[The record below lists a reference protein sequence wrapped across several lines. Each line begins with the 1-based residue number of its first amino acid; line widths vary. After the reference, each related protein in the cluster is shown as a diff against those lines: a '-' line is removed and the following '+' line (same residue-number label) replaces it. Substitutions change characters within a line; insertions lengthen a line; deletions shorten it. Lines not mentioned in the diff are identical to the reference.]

1 MKSAIRYLLAIV
13 LSGGALYLAF
23 RGQDLGTLQD
33 ELLRTNIFALCL
45 GTALQLFAHFIRAW
59 RWKYLLKPFKE
70 HTNLFTAFKAVMV
83 GYALNNVIPRAGEVG
98 RPLIISKREKIP
110 FAGALGTIVLERV
123 FDIFIVGVLLFISYV
138 LYADTLT
145 ASFPELIAT
154 TTPIIIIFIVA
165 LVFFIAAV
173 LNEKVHHFIERVIA
187 KMPKKIAAAVIKLFK
202 TFTDGLRGLNRRSAL
217 PLLGGTAVVWF
228 LYWLSMYA
236 FMLTLPSAEFGAI
249 GFGGTTLLLT
259 LSAIAVV
266 IPTPG
271 GLGTYHYFISQ
282 TLILVFA
289 IGSSRAVAFA
299 TLSHFA
305 PYIVVTILGIFY
317 AFREG
322 VSLKMNTT
330 KKKSPDNEALR

>member
-1 MKSAIRYLLAIV
+1 MKSAVRYLVAII

-33 ELLRTNIFALCL
+33 ELLQTNVFALCL
-45 GTALQLFAHFIRAW
+45 GTTLQLLAHFVRAW

-70 HTNLFTAFKAVMV
+70 HTNLYTAFKAVMV
-83 GYALNNVIPRAGEVG
+83 GYALNNVIPRAGEVA
-98 RPLIISKREKIP
+98 RPLIVSKREQIP

-123 FDIFIVGVLLFISYV
+123 FDIFIVGVLLFISYL
-138 LYADTLT
+138 LYAESLST
-145 ASFPELIAT
+145 SFPEIIDT
-154 TTPIIIIFIVA
+154 TTPIIIIFVVGLI
-165 LVFFIAAV
+165 FFIAAV
-173 LNEKVHHFIERVIA
+173 LNAKVHHFIETLIA
-187 KMPKKIAAAVIKLFK
+187 KLLPKKIAGAIIKLFK

-217 PLLGGTAVVWF
+217 PLVGGTAFIWF

-236 FMLTLPSAEFGAI
+236 FMLTLPAEEVALI

-299 TLSHFA
+299 TISHFA
-305 PYIVVTILGIFY
+305 PYLVVTVIGIVY
-317 AFREG
+317 AFGEG
-322 VSLKMNTT
+322 ISLKIKRE
-330 KKKSPDNEALR
+330 KKKSLDTEAL